1 MIKFFR
7 KIRQRL
13 VAENKFTQYLIYAL
27 GEIVLV
33 VVGILIALQINNWN
47 EAQKDH
53 AYEVKMLTEIVKGL
67 ETDKLNLLEHK
78 AAYVKLKTTVDY
90 FVSLSGNHVL
100 FHDSL
105 YQRLWVLNTGR
116 YFQFNSGIYGALKSS
131 GIDRISNDSLRNHLI
146 NFYDFRLPV
155 FENKMEHNTRNY
167 RPNVE
172 TLLSFLG
179 ESYVD
184 DNNSLSLGVMSE
196 DLLQKPAFLN
206 LLGHIE
212 WRASN
217 SIHSIEDFIPEMD
230 ALIERINTEIEQ

>member
-7 KIRQRL
+7 KIRQQL
-13 VAENKFTQYLIYAL
+13 LAENKFTKYLIYAL

-33 VVGILIALQINNWN
+33 VIGILIALQINNWN

-53 AYEVKMLTEIVKGL
+53 AYEVKMLTEIVNGL
-67 ETDKLNLLEHK
+67 ETDRSNLLEHK
-78 AAYVKLKTTVDY
+78 AAYIKLKTTVDY
-90 FVSLSGNHVL
+90 FVELSGNQVP

-105 YQRLWVLNTGR
+105 YQRLWVLNTGK

-155 FENKMEHNTRNY
+155 FENEMEHNTRNY

-179 ESYVD
+179 ESHVD
-184 DNNSLSLGVMSE
+184 DNKRLSLGVMSG

-212 WRASN
+212 WRAN
-217 SIHSIEDFIPEMD
+217 SCRYSIEDFIPEMD
-230 ALIERINTEIEQ
+230 ALIEHINAEVDQ